1 MKSYP
6 RDLTEALV
14 RRFELT
20 PVQCYVYDLLKD
32 FYFYIERAPSTE
44 EIINLFKNSC
54 QDEIQFVVQ
63 RYYTN
68 VDGYWVNEEFDQAI
82 RKEQEQIEKN
92 KLISQKRSMA
102 VRSRRDRQKSTKV
115 ATSVSTSVD
124 THVATSEHT
133 YVDTRDATQVETSP
147 YFSHERTSV
156 RTHERSDVIS
166 AVSTH
171 VGTGVNENS
180 TSFPRFSTKDPL
192 FSDRYKNSQTKSLGE
207 SAKSDLTSEPTLVPT
222 NEATSEKSPN
232 STLVGTNEENHDFS
246 RSYSD
251 KIEEPPRTCARV
263 TGPDTGLNRTGQDRD
278 AEKELDDIFNVFES
292 YGFIR
297 RSLQKHRSQILRL
310 IEDGLTVKIAQ
321 ESLQEA
327 KDLKEKRNEKDFRHS
342 IKYALTIVESN
353 LATQRAKRE
362 VRKVKTSELQ
372 RTSELLNRY
381 EEEERQWQERHND
394 PQVREGM
401 ELLAKVTEE
410 LRNEK

>member
-68 VDGYWVNEEFDQAI
+68 INSHWVNEEFEQAI

-115 ATSVSTSVD
+115 ATSVNTSVD
-124 THVATSEHT
+124 TYVATSEHT
-133 YVDTRDATQVETSP
+133 HVGTHVDTRDATQVEP
-147 YFSHERTSV
+147 LPFSTRERTNV

-166 AVSTH
+166 GVPTH
-171 VGTGVNENS
+171 VGTSVSETTTNS
-180 TSFPRFSTKDPL
+180 PESTTKKALLSSGYETYRTEIFNDGE
-192 FSDRYKNSQTKSLGE
+192 KNDSTCE
-207 SAKSDLTSEPTLVPT
+207 STLVAT
-222 NEATSEKSPN
+222 NEEKNKKSPN
-232 STLVGTNEENHDFS
+232 STLVATCEENPYLS
-246 RSYSD
+246 TSYNREF
-251 KIEEPPRTCARV
+251 EESPRTCARV
-263 TGPDTGLNRTGQDRD
+263 TGPDTYLIRSGPDRD
-278 AEKELDDIFNVFES
+278 DKKELDEIFNIFES
-292 YGFIR
+292 FGFVR
-297 RSLQKHRSQILRL
+297 RSLQKHRDKILLL
-310 IEDGLTVKIAQ
+310 IEEGLTVKIVKD
-321 ESLQEA
+321 SLQEA
-327 KDLKEKRNEKDFRHS
+327 KDWKEKRNEKDFRHA
-342 IKYALTIVESN
+342 IKYVLTIVESN

-362 VRKVKTSELQ
+362 VRKAETSESL
-372 RTSELLNRY
+372 SPY
-381 EEEERQWQERHND
+381 EEEERRWQEHRND
-394 PQVREGM
+394 PKVREGI